1 MLRELHIK
9 NFSIIDDIT
18 IEFEE
23 GFNVITGETGAGKSI
38 IVNAFSLALGE
49 RAAGDIIRKGADEAV
64 IEASID
70 IDPSLFSP
78 PVRQYLEDSGVDTE
92 DSIILKRVISARG
105 KNRAYINGSIAS
117 VQILSEI
124 SRNLVDVHGQYEH
137 QSLLSAEKQMDLLDA
152 YGNLMHDRQ
161 GVKTVYEHILKIRQR
176 IASLT
181 EKDRER
187 AQRLDML
194 AFQINE
200 INAAELREGE
210 DRELEEEAKILN
222 SAGRLADLSNRSY
235 DMLYS
240 AESACIANLTQILNN
255 LKEIASIDTRAADA
269 AASVENSMPL
279 LEETAYFLRDYKDAI
294 DFSPDRVEQVQEKL
308 ALIQNLKRKYGN
320 SIQEILDYRNAAERE
335 REDLQ
340 NSEEKIGFLKIEL
353 ENLKT
358 SLTEKTRSLSKKRKR
373 VAKKIEAGIVAQ
385 LSELS
390 MPDTAFSIQIRYEEG
405 DDTTDGLQAGETG
418 IDHIEFLLSP
428 NPGEDLK
435 PLSKIVSGGELSRIM
450 LAMKGIL
457 AKGDLIPVLVFD
469 EIDAGIGGNT
479 AGTVARK
486 LRDLSSD
493 HQVICI
499 THLPQIA
506 SYAGNHLKIEKSIKK
521 NRTVVD
527 ISRIEQNKRAAE
539 VARMLGGEISDVSIR
554 HAKEMLR
561 NVHS

>member
-18 IEFEE
+18 IQFEK

-38 IVNAFSLALGE
+38 IFNAFSLALGE
-49 RAAGDIIRKGADEAV
+49 RAAGDVIRKDAKEAV
-64 IEASID
+64 IEASLD

-78 PVRQYLEDSGVDTE
+78 PVLQYLEDSGVDTE
-92 DSIILKRVISARG
+92 DGLILKRVIAARG

-117 VQILSEI
+117 IQILSEI

-152 YGNLMHDRQ
+152 YGNLMDVRQ
-161 GVKTVYEHILKIRQR
+161 EVKTLYEHILKIKYQ
-176 IASLT
+176 ISALT

-187 AQRLDML
+187 AQRLDTL
-194 AFQINE
+194 AFQVNE
-200 INAAELREGE
+200 INAAALREGE

-222 SAGRLADLSNRSY
+222 SAGRLADLANRSY
-235 DMLYS
+235 DALYS
-240 AESACIANLTQILNN
+240 SESACIANLAHILKD
-255 LKEIASIDTRAADA
+255 LKEIADIDARAAEA
-269 AASVENSMPL
+269 AASVETSLPL
-279 LEETAYFLRDYKDAI
+279 LEETSYFLRDYKDAI

-308 ALIQNLKRKYGN
+308 ALIQNLKRKYGS
-320 SIQEILDYRNAAERE
+320 SIQEILDYGKGAETE

-340 NSEEKIGFLKIEL
+340 NSEEKMNSLKAEL
-353 ENLKT
+353 GDLK
-358 SLTEKTRSLSKKRKR
+358 SAFTEKTRTLSKKRKR

-390 MPDTAFSIQIRYEEG
+390 MPDTLFSIHMTHENG
-405 DDTTDGLQAGETG
+405 DDTTDGLKAGETG
-418 IDHIEFLLSP
+418 IDCIEFLISP

-435 PLSKIVSGGELSRIM
+435 PLSKIASGGELSRIM

-457 AKGDLIPVLVFD
+457 AKGDRIPVLVFD
-469 EIDAGIGGNT
+469 EIDTGIGGNT

-486 LRDLSSD
+486 LKDLSSD

-527 ISRIEQNKRAAE
+527 ISRIEQDRRAAE

-561 NVHS
+561 NIH

>member
-18 IEFEE
+18 IEFER
-23 GFNVITGETGAGKSI
+23 GLNVITGETGAGKSI
-38 IVNAFSLALGE
+38 IFNAFSLALGE
-49 RAAGDIIRKGADEAV
+49 RAAGDIIRRGAGEAV
-64 IEASID
+64 IEAYLD

-92 DSIILKRVISARG
+92 DGLILKRVISARG

-117 VQILSEI
+117 VQTLSEI

-137 QSLLSAEKQMDLLDA
+137 QSLLSVEKQLDLLDA
-152 YGNLMHDRQ
+152 YGDLMHDRQ
-161 GVKTVYEHILKIRQR
+161 EVKTVYEHIFKIRQQ
-176 IASLT
+176 IAALT

-187 AQRLDML
+187 AQRLDTL

-200 INAAELREGE
+200 INAAALRDGE
-210 DRELEEEAKILN
+210 DRELEEEAQVLG
-222 SAGRLADLSNRSY
+222 SAGRLSELANRSY

-240 AESACIANLTQILNN
+240 SESACIENLTQILNK
-255 LKEIASIDTRAADA
+255 LKEIADIDARAADA
-269 AASVENSMPL
+269 AASVENSLPL
-279 LEETAYFLRDYKDAI
+279 LEETAYFLRDYKDGI

-320 SIQEILDYRNAAERE
+320 SIKEILDYGKSAETE
-335 REDLQ
+335 LEDLQ
-340 NSEEKIGFLKIEL
+340 NSEEIIGS
-353 ENLKT
+353 LKT
-358 SLTEKTRSLSKKRKR
+358 ELDDLKTVLTEKTRSLSKKRKR
-373 VAKKIEAGIVAQ
+373 IAKKIEAGIVAR

-390 MPDTAFSIQIRYEEG
+390 MPDTAFSICIKHEKG
-405 DDTTDGLQAGETG
+405 DDTTDGLKAGETG
-418 IDHIEFLLSP
+418 IDCIEFLISP
-428 NPGEDLK
+428 NPGEDLRS
-435 PLSKIVSGGELSRIM
+435 LSKIVSGGELSRIM
-450 LAMKGIL
+450 LALKGIL
-457 AKGDLIPVLVFD
+457 AKGDRIPVLVFD
-469 EIDAGIGGNT
+469 EIDAGTGGKT

-486 LRDLSSD
+486 LKDLSSD

-506 SYAGNHLKIEKSIKK
+506 SYAGNHLKIEKSVKQ

-527 ISRIEQNKRAAE
+527 INRIEQDKRAAE

-561 NVHS
+561 NVHQ

>member
-1 MLRELHIK
+1 MLRELHIR

-18 IEFEE
+18 IEFEM

-38 IVNAFSLALGE
+38 IFNAFSLALGE
-49 RAAGDIIRKGADEAV
+49 RATGDIIRKGAGEAV
-64 IEASID
+64 IEACLD
-70 IDPSLFSP
+70 IDPSLFLP
-78 PVRQYLEDSGVDTE
+78 AVRQYLEDSGVDTE
-92 DSIILKRVISARG
+92 DGLILKRVISARG

-152 YGNLMHDRQ
+152 YGSLMHDRQ
-161 GVKTVYEHILKIRQR
+161 EVKTVYERILTIRKQ
-176 IASLT
+176 IAALH
-181 EKDRER
+181 EKERER
-187 AQRLDML
+187 AQRLDTL
-194 AFQINE
+194 TFQINE
-200 INAAELREGE
+200 IIAAELRDGE
-210 DRELEEEAKILN
+210 DRELEEEAKILS
-222 SAGRLADLSNRSY
+222 SAGRLAELANRSY

-240 AESACIANLTQILNN
+240 AESACITNLMHILSD
-255 LKEIASIDTRAADA
+255 LREIAAIDTRAADA
-269 AASVENSMPL
+269 AASVENALPL
-279 LEETAYFLRDYKDAI
+279 LEETGYFLRDYKDGI
-294 DFSPDRVEQVQEKL
+294 EFSPERVEQVQEKL
-308 ALIQNLKRKYGN
+308 ALIQNLKRKYGS
-320 SIQEILDYRNAAERE
+320 SIQEIRDYRTAAETE
-335 REDLQ
+335 RDDLQ
-340 NSEEKIGFLKIEL
+340 NSEEKISSLQRELGDLKA
-353 ENLKT
+353 T
-358 SLTEKTRSLSKKRKR
+358 LTEKTRALSKKRKR
-373 VAKKIEAGIVAQ
+373 AAKQIEAGIVSR

-390 MPDTAFSIQIRYEEG
+390 MPDTVFSIHIAHEKG
-405 DDTTDGLQAGETG
+405 DDTTDGMKAGETG
-418 IDHIEFLLSP
+418 VDCIEFLISP

-450 LAMKGIL
+450 LALKSIL
-457 AKGDLIPVLVFD
+457 AKGDRIPVLVFD
-469 EIDAGIGGNT
+469 EIDAGIGGKT
-479 AGTVARK
+479 ADTVARK
-486 LRDLSSD
+486 LKDLSSD

-527 ISRIEQNKRAAE
+527 ICRIEQDKRAAE